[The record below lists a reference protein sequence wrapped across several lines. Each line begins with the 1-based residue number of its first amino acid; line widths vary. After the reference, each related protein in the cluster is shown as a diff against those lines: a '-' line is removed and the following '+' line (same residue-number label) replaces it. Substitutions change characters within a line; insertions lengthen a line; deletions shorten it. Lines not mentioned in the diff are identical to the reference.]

1 MAPRTPEQNEEIR
14 RQTRQ
19 QIIDAA
25 FELFAKE
32 GYSHTSIASV
42 AKEAGISKGLIY
54 HYFDG
59 KESILEAIFDQMVEV
74 GEQILDF
81 PDDFTPADK
90 IRHVLEETFRFIES
104 QTGKGRLMIGLAL
117 QPETFETLKPKIDE
131 ANKTQMV
138 MYIDLFEE
146 LGYDKPELEAY
157 RLGAMM
163 DGILLGYISM
173 GGDYPYEEMKQKILE
188 EYVPD

>member
-1 MAPRTPEQNEEIR
+1 MTPRTPEQNEEIR
-14 RQTRQ
+14 RKTHQ

-32 GYSHTSIASV
+32 GYAHTSIATV
-42 AKEAGISKGLIY
+42 AKKAGVSKGLIY
-54 HYFDG
+54 HYFDS
-59 KESILEAIFDQMVEV
+59 KQAILEAIFDQMVEV
-74 GEQILDF
+74 GNQILDF
-81 PDDFTPADK
+81 PDEFTPADK
-90 IRHVLEETFRFIES
+90 IQKVLEGTFKFIEE

-131 ANKTQMV
+131 VNKTQMV

-157 RLGAMM
+157 RIGAMM
-163 DGILLGYISM
+163 DGIMLGYISM
-173 GGDYPYEEMKQKILE
+173 GDDYPFEEMKQKILE